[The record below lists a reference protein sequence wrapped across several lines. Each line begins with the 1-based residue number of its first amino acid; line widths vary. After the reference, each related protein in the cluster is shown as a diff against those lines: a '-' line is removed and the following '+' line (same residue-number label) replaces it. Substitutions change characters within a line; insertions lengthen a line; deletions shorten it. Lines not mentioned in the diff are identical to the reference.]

1 MPTQPLAHRCA
12 ATILANFCD
21 HQERFRQITQR
32 ASDLFNSRQWTQ
44 IRSDTTERL
53 NLYAASVERVESDIR
68 RILNERVAETSLW
81 AEARIDY
88 AARIAGCEDRELA
101 QTFFNSVTR
110 RILGTIGVNRRIEFV
125 RDDSADP
132 PQLSADPVY
141 RAYTLAD
148 GIPPAVDRLLKDFG
162 ELAWNRTGLEQS
174 FSQVATRIE
183 TRLLSAQIHIPN
195 ARIEILR
202 PVFYRGQGAY
212 LIGRILA
219 DGQVLPL
226 VMALLHPP
234 GGVIVDAVLMNADA
248 ASVIFSYTRSAFKV
262 DVDRPVQL
270 VAFLQ
275 SILPAKPE
283 AEFYSAMGFF
293 KHSKTLIYREVIR
306 HTAECTNQRFSIA
319 PGKPGMVMAVFHMA
333 GYDMVAKVIR
343 DRFDTPKKTTA
354 RKVMQQYDFV
364 FSHYRAGRLIEAHAF
379 EGLDFDRC
387 WFSDDLLN
395 HLTAE
400 AGQTVHIED
409 QRVIIDHAY
418 LERRVTPLDVY
429 LQEAG
434 VEKAAAA
441 VVDFGNAIKDL
452 AFANI
457 FAGDMLL
464 KNFGV
469 TRHGR
474 VVFYD
479 YDEIVPLTDCRFRK
493 IPRARSYMEEMADE
507 PWYTVDENDV
517 FPEEFSRFLGLS
529 AEYRELFLANHA
541 DLLEPA
547 FWISVQD
554 EIRSGPMRHI
564 RPYPPRYRLTLPPQ
578 QPL

>member
-1 MPTQPLAHRCA
+1 MPAQPLAQHCA
-12 ATILANFCD
+12 ATILENFCD

-32 ASDLFNSRQWTQ
+32 ASDLFNSRQWAQ

-53 NLYAASVERVESDIR
+53 NLYAASVQRVEGDIR
-68 RILNERVAETSLW
+68 RILNMRVAETSLW

-88 AARIAGCEDRELA
+88 AARIAGREDRELA

-125 RDDSADP
+125 QNDCADS
-132 PQLSADPVY
+132 PQLSADPVHQ
-141 RAYTLAD
+141 AYALAD
-148 GIPPAVDRLLKDFG
+148 GIAPAIDRLLKDFA
-162 ELAWNRTGLEQS
+162 ELAWNRTGLKQS
-174 FSQVATRIE
+174 FPQVAARIE
-183 TRLLSAQIHIPN
+183 ARLQNTQIHIPTAN
-195 ARIEILR
+195 IEILR

-219 DGQVLPL
+219 EGQVLPL

-234 GGVIVDAVLMNADA
+234 GGVVVDAVLMDADA
-248 ASVIFSYTRSAFKV
+248 ASVVFSYTRSAFKV
-262 DVDRPVQL
+262 DVKRPGQL
-270 VAFLQ
+270 VAFLR

-306 HTAECTNQRFSIA
+306 HTAQCTEELFSIA
-319 PGKPGMVMAVFHMA
+319 PGKPGMVMAVFDMA
-333 GYDMVAKVIR
+333 GFGMVAKVIR
-343 DRFDTPKKTTA
+343 DRFDNPKKTTA
-354 RKVMQQYDFV
+354 EKVMQQYDFV

-387 WFSDDLLN
+387 WFSEDLLD

-400 AGQTVHIED
+400 AGQTVHIRG

-418 LERRVTPLDVY
+418 LERRVTPLDIY
-429 LQEAG
+429 LQE
-434 VEKAAAA
+434 VSTDKAAAA

-493 IPRARSYMEEMADE
+493 IPKARSYMEEIADE

-529 AEYRELFLANHA
+529 AEYREQFLYSHT

-547 FWISVQD
+547 FWISVQK
-554 EIRSGPMRHI
+554 EIRSGALRHI
-564 RPYPPRYRLTLPPQ
+564 RPYPPRYRLT
-578 QPL
+578 PLQKPL

>member
-1 MPTQPLAHRCA
+1 MSAQSPAEHCA
-12 ATILANFCD
+12 ATILESFCD
-21 HQERFRQITQR
+21 HQERFRRITQR
-32 ASDLFNSRQWTQ
+32 APDLFNNRLWTR
-44 IRSDTTERL
+44 IRSDATKRL
-53 NLYAASVERVESDIR
+53 NLYAVSVDRVESVLR
-68 RILNERVAETSLW
+68 RMLGQRVADESLW
-81 AEARIDY
+81 AEARADY
-88 AARIAGCEDRELA
+88 TARIAGREDRELA
-101 QTFFNSVTR
+101 QTFFNSITR
-110 RILGTIGVNRRIEFV
+110 HLLGTIGVNRRIEFV
-125 RDDSADP
+125 PDDSDDP
-132 PQLSADPVY
+132 SQTPAARLF
-141 RAYTLAD
+141 RAYALAD
-148 GIPPAVDRLLKDFG
+148 GITPGIGRLLKDFG

-174 FSQVATRIE
+174 
-183 TRLLSAQIHIPN
+183 LPQIA
-195 ARIEILR
+195 ARIESRLQGEQVTIPAAGIEMLR

-219 DGQVLPL
+219 DGQIIPL

-234 GGVIVDAVLMNADA
+234 GGVIVDAVLLDASA
-248 ASVIFSYTRSAFKV
+248 ASVVFSYTRSAFKV
-262 DVDRPVQL
+262 DVNRPIQL
-270 VAFLQ
+270 VAFLR

-306 HTAECTNQRFSIA
+306 HTAECTEERFSIA

-333 GYDMVAKVIR
+333 GYEMVVKVIR

-387 WFSDDLLN
+387 WFSDDLLD

-400 AGQTVHIED
+400 AGQTVHIEG

-418 LERRVTPLDVY
+418 LEHRVTPLDVY
-429 LQEAG
+429 LQDAG
-434 VEKAAAA
+434 AEKAAAV

-493 IPRARSYMEEMADE
+493 IPKARSDMEEMADE

-529 AEYRELFLANHA
+529 ADYRELFLASHA

-547 FWISVQD
+547 FWVSVQN
-554 EIRSGPMRHI
+554 EIRSGALRHI
-564 RPYPPRYRLTLPPQ
+564 RPYPPRYRLAPLL

>member
-1 MPTQPLAHRCA
+1 MSAQPPAKQCA
-12 ATILANFCD
+12 ATILESFCD
-21 HQERFRQITQR
+21 HQERFRRITQR
-32 ASDLFNSRQWTQ
+32 SPDLFNKRQWTQ

-53 NLYAASVERVESDIR
+53 NLYAASVERAESSIR
-68 RILNERVAETSLW
+68 RMMGGHVAEVGLW
-81 AEARIDY
+81 TEARTAY
-88 AARIAGCEDRELA
+88 AAHIADRDDRELA

-110 RILGTIGVNRRIEFV
+110 RILGTIGVNRRVEFLQ
-125 RDDSADP
+125 DPSADP
-132 PQLSADPVY
+132 LKPSVDAVEG
-141 RAYTLAD
+141 AYALAD
-148 GIPPAVDRLLKDFG
+148 GIEPVVGRLLKDFG
-162 ELAWNRTGLEQS
+162 ELAWNRTGLEHDLPRI
-174 FSQVATRIE
+174 AARIE
-183 TRLLSAQIHIPN
+183 TRLQEAQVYIPSAHI
-195 ARIEILR
+195 EMLR

-212 LIGRILA
+212 LIGRILV
-219 DGQVLPL
+219 DGQVIPL

-234 GGVIVDAVLMNADA
+234 GGVIVDAVLLDADA
-248 ASVIFSYTRSAFKV
+248 ASVVFSYTRSAFKV
-262 DVDRPVQL
+262 DVDRPGRL
-270 VAFLQ
+270 VAFLR

-283 AEFYSAMGFF
+283 AEFYSAIGFF

-306 HTAECTNQRFSIA
+306 HTAECTEERFSIA

-333 GYDMVAKVIR
+333 GYDMVVKLIR
-343 DRFDTPKKTTA
+343 DRFETPKKTTA

-387 WFSDDLLN
+387 WFSDDLLD
-395 HLTAE
+395 HLTDE
-400 AGQTVHIED
+400 AGQTVHIKG

-429 LQEAG
+429 LQEVG

-457 FAGDMLL
+457 FTGDMLL

-479 YDEIVPLTDCRFRK
+479 YDEIVPLTDCRFRN
-493 IPRARSYMEEMADE
+493 IPKARSYMEEMADE

-529 AEYRELFLANHA
+529 AEHREIFVASHA
-541 DLLEPA
+541 DLLEPK
-547 FWISVQD
+547 FWISAQK
-554 EIRSGPMRHI
+554 EILSGTLRHI
-564 RPYPPRYRLTLPPQ
+564 RPYPPRYRLTV
-578 QPL
+578 

>member
-1 MPTQPLAHRCA
+1 MPTLTLAQHCA
-12 ATILANFCD
+12 ATILANFCE
-21 HQERFRQITQR
+21 HQERFRRITQR
-32 ASDLFNSRQWTQ
+32 ASDLFNSRQWAQ

-53 NLYAASVERVESDIR
+53 NLYAASVERVEGDIH
-68 RILNERVAETSLW
+68 RILNERVAETNLW

-88 AARIAGCEDRELA
+88 AARIAGREDRELA

-125 RDDSADP
+125 QDDSADP
-132 PQLSADPVY
+132 PQPSAAPVY
-141 RAYTLAD
+141 RSYTLAD
-148 GIPPAVDRLLKDFG
+148 GIEPVVSRILKDFG
-162 ELAWNRTGLEQS
+162 ELAWNRPGLGQS
-174 FSQVATRIE
+174 FPPVATRIE
-183 TRLLSAQIHIPN
+183 TRLQDAQIHIPT
-195 ARIEILR
+195 ARIEMLR

-212 LIGRILA
+212 LIGRILG

-234 GGVIVDAVLMNADA
+234 GGVVIDAVLLNADA
-248 ASVIFSYTRSAFKV
+248 ASVVFSYTRSAFKV
-262 DVDRPVQL
+262 DVKHPGQL
-270 VAFLQ
+270 VEFLR

-306 HTAECTNQRFSIA
+306 HTAECTEERFSIA
-319 PGKPGMVMAVFHMA
+319 PGKPGMVMAVFDMA
-333 GYDMVAKVIR
+333 GFGMVAKVIR
-343 DRFDTPKKTTA
+343 DRFDNPKKTTA
-354 RKVMQQYDFV
+354 EKVMQQYDFV

-387 WFSDDLLN
+387 WFSDDLLD

-400 AGQTVHIED
+400 AGQTVHVKG

-418 LERRVTPLDVY
+418 LERRVAPLDIY
-429 LQEAG
+429 LQK
-434 VEKAAAA
+434 VSSDKAAEA

-479 YDEIVPLTDCRFRK
+479 YDEIVPLTDCQFRK

-529 AEYRELFLANHA
+529 AEYRKLFLANHA

-547 FWISVQD
+547 FWNSVQD
-554 EIRSGPMRHI
+554 EIRSGTLRHI
-564 RPYPPRYRLTLPPQ
+564 RPYPPRYRLI
-578 QPL
+578 PLQKPL